1 MGRCLGG
8 GKGRGRKRGE
18 GVFLLVFT
26 YLAVVFVIVGKID
39 LHRLRRRLCPPCR
52 ICSRGWKVIFVTV
65 GGEIDISRPACA
77 KIYPEVGEPSSSS
90 SSSSESRISPFSG
103 KEAP

>member
-1 MGRCLGG
+1 MMGRCLGG

-52 ICSRGWKVIFVTV
+52 ICSRV
-65 GGEIDISRPACA
+65 GRSFSSLS
-77 KIYPEVGEPSSSS
+77 EVRS
-90 SSSSESRISPFSG
+90 ISPVLP
-103 KEAP
+103 APKFIQR